1 MASKIEEGLI
11 QMEKDVQEIKIQVE
25 LVKKDI
31 ENFQKIVDKLDT
43 TNDKIQELINNIT
56 QITTLHQ
63 QKIVETER
71 NSKFIWEEIAD
82 IKDNA
87 TKEKESLEKRISE
100 LEKSKWM
107 VIGGLS
113 LLTLLMNVIS
123 TFSKGN

>member
-63 QKIVETER
+63 QKIVETEC